1 MRSIGRR
8 RSEDRRAEDRQSR
21 RLECEKDKE
30 QKAQIPGD
38 DWMNR
43 MIPAGLDDSLCEGW
57 VPSESGMNRMG
68 SLAGT
73 DGKGK
78 AGMTGWLDEMERD
91 RSHK

>member
-43 MIPAGLDDSLCEGW
+43 MIPGGIGCTKDRIRSEASLREDEKIRRLEG
-57 VPSESGMNRMG
+57 
-68 SLAGT
+68 
-73 DGKGK
+73 
-78 AGMTGWLDEMERD
+78 
-91 RSHK
+91 